1 MYLQISN
8 YLIWDIKQF
17 YFIYFIVIFCC
28 EGNKTDANCF
38 GDPKNVLL
46 ESVTQNPK
54 VDIIFLIDRSGSIGE
69 SKVDRARVLVKRLLQ
84 YVYVVHPD
92 FARVSV
98 VTHAKSVKVTEDHI
112 SKNVT
117 SCDLLFY
124 NQLERFIS
132 FDANDSRTEYL
143 PNGFQTV
150 QRLFRRSGLN
160 QKKVG
165 VHANI
170 SFRIFLFYVFYFMF

>member
-1 MYLQISN
+1 MYLQILN
-8 YLIWDIKQF
+8 YFKRL
-17 YFIYFIVIFCC
+17 YFLYFIVIICC
-28 EGNKTDANCF
+28 YGNKTDASCF
-38 GDPKNVLL
+38 GDPKDVLL
-46 ESVTQNPK
+46 HSVTQNPK
-54 VDIIFLIDRSGSIGE
+54 ADIIFMIDRSGSIGE
-69 SKVDRARVLVKRLLQ
+69 PQLVRARILVKKLLQ
-84 YVYVVHPD
+84 YIYIVHPD

-160 QKKVG
+160 HKKVG